1 MGMRFTFDRNTHFHG
16 MKGGEEKNKIING
29 SKGLLFP
36 VLWNEPFG
44 IALIESL
51 YFGCPVIGTPYG
63 SLTELIPKEVGF
75 LSSKK
80 DELITAVK
88 NIDAYDHTTCH
99 RYVMDNFTSDKMTL
113 QYLALYEKVM
123 NGEHLNAIAPKL
135 KQVQQEKFLPFD

>member
-1 MGMRFTFDRNTHFHG
+1 MG

-51 YFGCPVIGTPYG
+51 YFGCPVVGTPYG

-80 DELITAVK
+80 DELATAVK
-88 NIDAYDHTTCH
+88 NIDAYDRTTCH

-123 NGEHLNAIAPKL
+123 NGEYLNPIPPKL
-135 KQVQQEKFLPFD
+135 KQVQKEKFLPFN